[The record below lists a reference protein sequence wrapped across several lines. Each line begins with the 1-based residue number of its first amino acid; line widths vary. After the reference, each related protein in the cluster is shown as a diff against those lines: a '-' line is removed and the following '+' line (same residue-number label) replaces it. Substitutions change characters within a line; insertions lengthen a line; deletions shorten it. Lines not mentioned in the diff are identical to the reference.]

1 MATTSK
7 LVVNA
12 ITRAMGRVAPLHLA
26 EPWDNVGLLLEA
38 PFTKPN
44 ARRVLLTIDLT
55 DSVVQEALKPSTN
68 ELTTAAIVCY
78 HPPLFRALKS
88 LTLSTPLQN
97 SMLTCIANGISIYS
111 PHTALDSVKGGVN
124 DWLASLLSED
134 RQGKGIRDIEILGE
148 EKDGGAG
155 IGRKVVF
162 SDAVTLDEVVRRV
175 KTGLGLKHV
184 QLARGSGTAS
194 PVVKSVAIC
203 AGSGGSVIGDSD
215 ADLYFTGEMSHHEV
229 LAAVA
234 RGTHVLLCG
243 HSNTER
249 GYLPTLRTKLL
260 EELKTDSD
268 LADAASLEVEVSQ
281 TDADPLEIV

>member
-1 MATTSK
+1 
-7 LVVNA
+7 
-12 ITRAMGRVAPLHLA
+12 
-26 EPWDNVGLLLEA
+26 
-38 PFTKPN
+38 
-44 ARRVLLTIDLT
+44 
-55 DSVVQEALKPSTN
+55 
-68 ELTTAAIVCY
+68 
-78 HPPLFRALKS
+78 
-88 LTLSTPLQN
+88 
-97 SMLTCIANGISIYS
+97 MLTCIANGISIYS

-134 RQGKGIRDIEILGE
+134 KQGKGIRSVEILGE
-148 EKDGGAG
+148 EKEGGAG

-162 SDAVTLDEVVRRV
+162 SEGIALDEVVRRV
-175 KTGLGLKHV
+175 KTGLGLKHGGRHNYSAAVLDAHILHVIQV
-184 QLARGSGTAS
+184 QLARGSATAS
-194 PVVKSVAIC
+194 PVVQSVAIC
-203 AGSGGSVIGDSD
+203 AGSGGSVIGGTE

-260 EELKTDSD
+260 EELKTETD
-268 LADAASLEVEVSQ
+268 LAEAASLEVEVSQ

>member
-1 MATTSK
+1 MAANSK
-7 LVVNA
+7 LIVNA
-12 ITRAMGRVAPLHLA
+12 ITRAMGRVAPLRLA

-78 HPPLFRALKS
+78 HPPLFRAVKS

-134 RQGKGIRDIEILGE
+134 RQGKGIRDVEILGE

-162 SDAVTLDEVVRRV
+162 SDAVALDEVVRRV
-175 KTGLGLKHV
+175 KAGLGLKHV

-203 AGSGGSVIGDSD
+203 AGSGGSVIGETD

-268 LADAASLEVEVSQ
+268 FADAASLEVEVSQ